1 MAEYLEKSLQSF
13 RSCFF
18 KERAFRWF
26 VLVILMF
33 ILREDHLGV
42 TSTIRALSLNHGC
55 YDTLIHF
62 FHSSAYQTQMVRLAW
77 YRFVRDSANFLL
89 ADGRTILIGDGV
101 KQSKEA
107 RYMPGVKKLHQETSR
122 MVQAS
127 AQSEMMRVIQGVLT
141 EEEHAVYRRG
151 RNAKSVSPAR
161 NQSLTDYRRAT
172 GFEAL
177 IGWLYLKSDWK
188 RIIDLVKIGLI
199 HLDEMDAEKGE

>member
-1 MAEYLEKSLQSF
+1 
-13 RSCFF
+13 
-18 KERAFRWF
+18 
-26 VLVILMF
+26 
-33 ILREDHLGV
+33 
-42 TSTIRALSLNHGC
+42 
-55 YDTLIHF
+55 
-62 FHSSAYQTQMVRLAW
+62 
-77 YRFVRDSANFLL
+77 
-89 ADGRTILIGDGV
+89 
-101 KQSKEA
+101 
-107 RYMPGVKKLHQETSR
+107 

-127 AQSEMMRVIQGVLT
+127 AQSEMMRVIKGVLT

-188 RIIDLVKIGLI
+188 RIIDLVKMGLI

>member
-62 FHSSAYQTQMVRLAW
+62 FHSSAYQTQMVRLA
-77 YRFVRDSANFLL
+77 
-89 ADGRTILIGDGV
+89 
-101 KQSKEA
+101 
-107 RYMPGVKKLHQETSR
+107 
-122 MVQAS
+122 
-127 AQSEMMRVIQGVLT
+127 
-141 EEEHAVYRRG
+141 
-151 RNAKSVSPAR
+151 
-161 NQSLTDYRRAT
+161 
-172 GFEAL
+172 
-177 IGWLYLKSDWK
+177 
-188 RIIDLVKIGLI
+188 
-199 HLDEMDAEKGE
+199 